1 MASNLVGPW
10 VVHRNLEEV
19 AEALA
24 AGHTEEVV
32 QMLVASRTAE
42 EVACHCS
49 SGFDRIRPLEDC
61 VVGYRHSYACL
72 DHTAPLVEAVV
83 GNHLVAC
90 RPCWGFDTCLVA
102 AGC

>member
-10 VVHRNLEEV
+10 VVRRILEEV

-32 QMLVASRTAE
+32 HMLVANRTAE
-42 EVACHCS
+42 EAAYHCS
-49 SGFDRIRPLEDC
+49 SGLDRIGPL
-61 VVGYRHSYACL
+61 VVGNRDSSVGLGHI
-72 DHTAPLVEAVV
+72 APLVEAVV

-90 RPCWGFDTCLVA
+90 PSCWGLDT
-102 AGC
+102 